1 MAQKTPIVEVLEVC
15 QTYPPPSFA
24 LLCTERIYCPPLELS
39 PCVTLTPTPTMS
51 ATNDDVVMEGTH
63 DNADETPEP
72 QTIANNTI
80 TPEQ

>member
-1 MAQKTPIVEVLEVC
+1 
-15 QTYPPPSFA
+15 
-24 LLCTERIYCPPLELS
+24 
-39 PCVTLTPTPTMS
+39 MS
-51 ATNDDVVMEGTH
+51 VTNDDVVMEGSH

>member
-1 MAQKTPIVEVLEVC
+1 
-15 QTYPPPSFA
+15 
-24 LLCTERIYCPPLELS
+24 
-39 PCVTLTPTPTMS
+39 MS